1 VTDGWGNI
9 KDWLKT
15 LATGELIDLIRD
27 LYRVS
32 PENRQFLQGRLLP
45 NDRNLE
51 QYRDRVLDAVFPD
64 PLSRKRVRIAEAER
78 LIRHFRLS
86 TLDDVGTTDLR
97 LAFVEAG
104 TEQAAD
110 LGYGDEKYFAALLRA
125 LESVVDAL
133 PSLPPEARLSV
144 EERLRDLRKPAS
156 RVGWGYPDAVRDV
169 IAKKARAAQQ
179 GDEADER

>member
-1 VTDGWGNI
+1 MTDGWGHI
-9 KDWLKT
+9 KTRLKT

-32 PENRQFLQGRLLP
+32 PENRQFLHGRLVP
-45 NDRNLE
+45 NALNLE
-51 QYRDRVLDAVFPD
+51 QYRERVVDAVFPD
-64 PLSRKRVRIAEAER
+64 PLSRKRIRIAEAER
-78 LIRHFRLS
+78 LIRNFRLS
-86 TLDDVGTTDLR
+86 TRDDVGTTDLM

-125 LESVVDAL
+125 LESVVNAL
-133 PSLPPEARLSV
+133 PSLPSESRSSV
-144 EERLRDLRKPAS
+144 EERLRGLRKPAS

-169 IAKKARAAQQ
+169 IAKRARAVQQ